1 MNDKTSSQ
9 NESKK
14 VHHKDDIGSDGKRS
28 FLRRVFKVFTNDEY
42 YIVRTTLSSALS
54 MFNNFIW
61 ASLKFLF
68 GLWKASYFFCVSGIY
83 TLCIGLCKRIFL
95 HGRRCRLK
103 DDQTELHYY
112 TQITIVLFIAS
123 VFYSLYMTR
132 LFFIP
137 EDTRTK
143 NPFFA
148 IVIMAFS
155 CWELFLAIKGLI
167 KMTKRDELLVSGLKC
182 VSLMSGF
189 TSVVS
194 AQFAFMEIF
203 QFTRLSNKN
212 QSRINAITG
221 VVFGSLCILIA
232 IGMMIKII
240 REKKKMKLKNV

>member
-1 MNDKTSSQ
+1 MNDKPYSE

-61 ASLKFLF
+61 ASLKFLL

-95 HGRRCRLK
+95 HRRCRLK
-103 DDQTELHYY
+103 MTKRNF
-112 TQITIVLFIAS
+112 TIYSNHHCIIIAVS
-123 VFYSLYMTR
+123 SISLYDK
-132 LFFIP
+132 LFFVP

-203 QFTRLSNKN
+203 QFTRLSNQN